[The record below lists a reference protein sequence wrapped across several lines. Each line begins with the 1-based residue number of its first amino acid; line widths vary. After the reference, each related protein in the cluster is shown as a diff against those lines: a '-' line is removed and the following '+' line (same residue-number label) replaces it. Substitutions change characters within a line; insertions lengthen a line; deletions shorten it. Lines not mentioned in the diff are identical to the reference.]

1 MDQSVI
7 VVLLIA
13 ATAFSETNAV
23 DPWGVPPI
31 LLTEEGK
38 LAGFE
43 LDENDFTKYFYPEE
57 NQNNPG
63 NVTGVS
69 WITI

>member
-13 ATAFSETNAV
+13 ATAFSKTNAAV

-69 WITI
+69 